1 MKKLYTYEQVTY
13 GSAGQK
19 WVFNGPAFQL
29 KTALPGG
36 VDTANRVARIVS
48 GALKRTNGD
57 GLDNLGRANIASI
70 VDKARQRL
78 IEC

>member
-29 KTALPGG
+29 KTSLPGG
-36 VDTANRVARIVS
+36 VETAHKVARVVN
-48 GALKRTNGD
+48 GAMKRNDGK
-57 GLDNLGRANIASI
+57 GLDNLARANILQI
-70 VDKARQRL
+70 TTKAQTPA
-78 IEC
+78 E

>member
-29 KTALPGG
+29 KTPLPGG
-36 VDTANRVARIVS
+36 VETAHKVARVVN
-48 GALKRTNGD
+48 GAMKRTDGK
-57 GLDNLGRANIASI
+57 GLDNLARANINQITAKAVAS
-70 VDKARQRL
+70 
-78 IEC
+78 

>member
-1 MKKLYTYEQVTY
+1 MKKLYTYEQITY

-36 VDTANRVARIVS
+36 VNTAHKVARVVN
-48 GALKRTNGD
+48 GAMKRNDGK
-57 GLDNLGRANIASI
+57 GLDNLARANILQITTKAQTP
-70 VDKARQRL
+70 VD
-78 IEC
+78 

>member
-29 KTALPGG
+29 KTSLPGG
-36 VDTANRVARIVS
+36 VETAHKVARVVN
-48 GALKRTNGD
+48 GAMKRTDGK
-57 GLDNLGRANIASI
+57 GLDNLARANIHQITAK
-70 VDKARQRL
+70 VNVA
-78 IEC
+78 E